1 MTPSAPSGCP
11 YHSMTHNLSVAQTT
25 PETSPI
31 PVSSGRTLTDL
42 PGPKGLPLLGN
53 ILQMD
58 LKHLHAILEQWGQE
72 HGSMYQFRIAHKP
85 VVVITDTDLINEV
98 LRKRPDAYRR
108 LNAIEPVLK
117 EMGINGVFSAEGDH
131 WYRQRRIAMQ
141 ALNNAH
147 LRQFFETLTKV
158 TGRLKARWDQAL
170 ENGSSIDV
178 QQDLSRYTIDVTANL
193 AFGYDVNTLET
204 DGDDLQRHLGRIFP
218 MVNRRINAP
227 FPYWHFVKMPADRA
241 LEESLVFVHE
251 AIRGYIAH
259 SRARLIEDP
268 ERAAHPTNFLE
279 AMLAAREEGAQF
291 TDEEISGNV
300 LTMLLGGEDSTA
312 ATMAWILHFLI
323 EHPDTQVRVQ
333 AEVDEVLGT
342 NDMLTNYRDHERLP
356 YIEAVAFETMRL
368 KSVFPV
374 LFLGT
379 NQDVELGGVRIP
391 GGTAI
396 FLLTRRCGMQEE
408 AFASPHQFLPE
419 RWMASRGTAHDGHN
433 TKAFVPFGAGPRFC
447 PGRNLALLEMK
458 AVLAML
464 GRNFSISKPA
474 EALPVEEQ
482 FGFLMAPTN
491 LSIEMHKRDQVSS
504 PAGDCPYT
512 GVELPLAGTRW

>member
-1 MTPSAPSGCP
+1 MTPSAPIGCP
-11 YHSMTHNLSVAQTT
+11 FHSAAQSIPGT
-25 PETSPI
+25 PETTI
-31 PVSSGRTLTDL
+31 PSGRTLADL
-42 PGPKGLPLLGN
+42 PGPEGLPLIGN
-53 ILQMD
+53 MLQMD
-58 LKHLHAILEQWGQE
+58 LKRLHTILEQWGQE

-85 VVVITDTDLINEV
+85 VVVVTDTDLINEV

-147 LRQFFETLTKV
+147 LRQFFETLMKV

-170 ENGSSIDV
+170 ASGSRIDV
-178 QQDLSRYTIDVTANL
+178 QRDLSRYTIDVTANL

-204 DGDDLQRHLGRIFP
+204 EGDDLNRHLARIFP

-241 LEESLVFVHE
+241 LEESLVFVHQ
-251 AIRGYIAH
+251 AIRDYIAH
-259 SRARLIEDP
+259 SRARLAEDP
-268 ERAAHPTNFLE
+268 ERSAHPTNFLE

-312 ATMAWILHFLI
+312 ATMAWMFHLLT
-323 EHPDTQVRVQ
+323 EHPDIQARVQ
-333 AEVDEVLGT
+333 AEVDEVLET
-342 NDMLTNYRDHERLP
+342 SDMLTNYRDHERLA

-374 LFLGT
+374 LFLGS
-379 NQDVELGGVRIP
+379 NQDVELGGVHIP

-396 FLLTRRCGMQEE
+396 FLLTRRCGMQKE
-408 AFASPHQFLPE
+408 AFASPQQFLPE
-419 RWMASRGTAHDGHN
+419 RWMTSRGAAHEGHN

-447 PGRNLALLEMK
+447 PGRNLALLEVK

-464 GRNFSISKPA
+464 CRNFSISKPA
-474 EALPVEEQ
+474 DAPVVEEK

-491 LSIEMHKRDQVSS
+491 LSIDIHKRHDASS
-504 PAGDCPYT
+504 LTGRDYT
-512 GVELPLAGTRW
+512 HAGVELPLAGARL

>member
-1 MTPSAPSGCP
+1 MAQSTPTGCP
-11 YHSMTHNLSVAQTT
+11 YHSSAHVRSDVPLVSV
-25 PETSPI
+25 P
-31 PVSSGRTLTDL
+31 SGRTWADL

-53 ILQMD
+53 ILQLD
-58 LKHLHAILEQWGQE
+58 LKHLHRVLEQWAHE

-85 VVVITDTDLINEV
+85 VVAVTDTDLINEV

-117 EMGINGVFSAEGDH
+117 EMGINGVFSAEGDQ

-147 LRQFFETLTKV
+147 LRQFFETLVKV
-158 TGRLKARWDQAL
+158 TGRLKARWDQAVAKGGL
-170 ENGSSIDV
+170 V
-178 QQDLSRYTIDVTANL
+178 KAQTDLTRYTIDVTANL

-204 DGDDLQRHLGRIFP
+204 DGDELQAHLERIFP
-218 MVNRRINAP
+218 MINRRINAP

-241 LEESLVFVHE
+241 LEESLAFVHR

-259 SRARLIEDP
+259 SRARLANDP
-268 ERAAHPTNFLE
+268 ELVAHPTNFLE
-279 AMLAAREEGAQF
+279 AMLATKDVEGSEF

-312 ATMAWILHFLI
+312 STMAWIFHFLM
-323 EHPDTQVRVQ
+323 EHPDIQARVQ
-333 AEVDEVLGT
+333 AEVDEVLGKGE
-342 NDMLTNYRDHERLP
+342 MLTDYRDHERLP
-356 YIEAVAFETMRL
+356 YVEAVAFETMRL

-379 NQDVELGGVRIP
+379 NQDVELGGVQIP
-391 GGTAI
+391 AGTAI
-396 FLLTRRCGMQEE
+396 FLLTRQCGMQEE

-419 RWMASRGTAHDGHN
+419 RWLVSRAGTHEGHN

-447 PGRNLALLEMK
+447 PGRNLALLEIK
-458 AVLAML
+458 AVMAML
-464 GRNFSISKPA
+464 CRNFSISKPVHA
-474 EALPVEEQ
+474 KPVGEQ

-491 LSIEMHKRDQVSS
+491 LSVDIHKRNDASSSIGEALPHPGLEHPFATTVS
-504 PAGDCPYT
+504 
-512 GVELPLAGTRW
+512 

>member
-1 MTPSAPSGCP
+1 MTPVTNGCP
-11 YHSMTHNLSVAQTT
+11 FHSAAQTGS
-25 PETSPI
+25 ETSKRPLTH
-31 PVSSGRTLTDL
+31 GRTLADL

-58 LKHLHAILEQWGQE
+58 LKQLHAILERWGDE
-72 HGSMYQFRIAHKP
+72 HGAMYQFRIAHKP
-85 VVVITDTDLINEV
+85 VVVVTDTDLINEV

-158 TGRLKARWDQAL
+158 TRRLKARWDHAL
-170 ENGSSIDV
+170 ANGSAVDV
-178 QQDLSRYTIDVTANL
+178 QRDLSRYTIDVTANL

-204 DGDDLQRHLGRIFP
+204 DGDELQRHLERIFP

-241 LEESLVFVHE
+241 LEESLAFVHE

-259 SRARLIEDP
+259 SRLRVAEDP

-279 AMLAAREEGAQF
+279 AMLAAQEEGAQF

-312 ATMAWILHFLI
+312 ATMAWIFHFLT
-323 EHPDTQVRVQ
+323 EHPDIQVRVQ
-333 AEVDEVLGT
+333 AEVDEALGMS
-342 NDMLTNYRDHERLP
+342 DMLTTYRDHERLP

-374 LFLGT
+374 LFLGA
-379 NQDVELGGVRIP
+379 NRDVELGGVRIP

-396 FLLTRRCGMQEE
+396 FLLTRRCGMQDE
-408 AFASPHQFLPE
+408 AFASPQQFLPE
-419 RWMASRGTAHDGHN
+419 RWLSSRASAQEGHN

-464 GRNFSISKPA
+464 CRNFSISKPA
-474 EALPVEEQ
+474 GALAVEEQ

-491 LSIEMHKRDQVSS
+491 LAIDMHRREHGPSVTGEDR
-504 PAGDCPYT
+504 PHAGA
-512 GVELPLAGTRW
+512 ERPLAGTRM

>member
-1 MTPSAPSGCP
+1 MAQSTPTGCP
-11 YHSMTHNLSVAQTT
+11 YHSAAQVSPEVSRRPAPSV
-25 PETSPI
+25 
-31 PVSSGRTLTDL
+31 RTLADL

-53 ILQMD
+53 MLQLD
-58 LKHLHAILEQWGQE
+58 LKRLHAVLEQWAEE

-85 VVVITDTDLINEV
+85 VVAVTDTDLINEV

-147 LRQFFETLTKV
+147 LRRFFDTLMKV
-158 TGRLKARWDQAL
+158 TGRLKARWDQAVAK
-170 ENGSSIDV
+170 GSV
-178 QQDLSRYTIDVTANL
+178 VEAHKDLTRYTIDVTANL

-204 DGDDLQRHLGRIFP
+204 EGDDLQRHLERIFP

-241 LEESLVFVHE
+241 LEESLTFVHQ

-259 SRARLIEDP
+259 SRARLANDP
-268 ERAAHPTNFLE
+268 ELAAHPTNFLE
-279 AMLAAREEGAQF
+279 AMLAARDVEGAEF

-312 ATMAWILHFLI
+312 STMAWMFHFLT
-323 EHPDTQVRVQ
+323 EYPDIQARAQ
-333 AEVDEVLGT
+333 AEVDEVLGKGE
-342 NDMLTNYRDHERLP
+342 MLTNYRDHERLP
-356 YIEAVAFETMRL
+356 YIEAVAFEAIRL

-379 NQDVELGGVRIP
+379 NQDVELGGVQIP
-391 GGTAI
+391 AGTAI
-396 FLLTRRCGMQEE
+396 FLLTRQCGMQEQ

-419 RWMASRGTAHDGHN
+419 RWMVSRAGTQEGHN

-447 PGRNLALLEMK
+447 PGRNLAVLEIK
-458 AVLAML
+458 AVVAML
-464 GRNFSISKPA
+464 CRNFSISKPA
-474 EALPVEEQ
+474 DAKPVEEQ

-491 LSIEMHKRDQVSS
+491 LFVDMHRRDDASS
-504 PAGDCPYT
+504 SAGEEWPHA
-512 GVELPLAGTRW
+512 GVELPLAGARS